1 MSAVAGSSEEFQ
13 NGRMAMDCRRQGL
26 VVLCPSI
33 IDAGLSSSVLGEE
46 YRTLNPGP
54 PAFQCPDSITV
65 RVLHRDLCAQPCAR
79 RGSIKPASGRRLKQE
94 APDWGIPHGPHEV
107 SSGGHR
113 LHEAGRGGLTGRG
126 SLDQRCLAD
135 WQKLTAIRRAAKSAV
150 KISIEFKHQKR
161 WHRCSLTP
169 FATRK
174 RHESRVTSGARGVP
188 QATQRR

>member
-1 MSAVAGSSEEFQ
+1 VG
-13 NGRMAMDCRRQGL
+13 
-26 VVLCPSI
+26 SI
-33 IDAGLSSSVLGEE
+33 IDGGSHPRALARNTGLSILGHLPSNDLIRLQFESSIGICVPNLV
-46 YRTLNPGP
+46 
-54 PAFQCPDSITV
+54 PDG
-65 RVLHRDLCAQPCAR
+65 LHQAR
-79 RGSIKPASGRRLKQE
+79 QWPQVEDGG
-94 APDWGIPHGPHEV
+94 PDWRIPPGPHEV

-161 WHRCSLTP
+161 WHRSSLTP

-174 RHESRVTSGARGVP
+174 RDESHVTSGARGLP